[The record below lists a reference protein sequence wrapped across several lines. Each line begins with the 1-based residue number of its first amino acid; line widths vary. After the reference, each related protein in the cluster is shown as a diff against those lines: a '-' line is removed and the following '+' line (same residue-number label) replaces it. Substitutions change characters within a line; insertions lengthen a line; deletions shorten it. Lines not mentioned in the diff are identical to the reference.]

1 MSSFQFNNNLGNWGS
16 NNPSPIHSPTPI
28 PPPNLSQELV
38 QVQLQNTQYLQQ
50 LEAQSQQIHNQNLQI
65 NQLQEQINQI
75 LQAQLQNQP
84 PRTPIPPPTSPNPPP
99 PPVSYSYK
107 IEEPK
112 AKDPSPFDG
121 KKPHEAHLFIRSCQL
136 VFALQPI
143 KYQNEF
149 TKVLYAISYLAETP
163 LSYFQALYERPD
175 FGLRFGT
182 WELFKTHFLE
192 HFGESNLV
200 QNAEISI
207 RNLRQTGSASSYNS
221 LFTELSNRINWND
234 SALKSQF
241 YHGLK
246 KEIKDELA
254 KMLDIPD
261 SLERF
266 KSLVISLDNRMFS
279 RRKEAQWESNRSST
293 FKTNSNQSS
302 SSTPSKVPLNSTH
315 SNPVAMEVDATQK
328 KFLPLTPEQKAER
341 IKNGQCLYCGTKG
354 HRFFECPK
362 RAAKVNAMVEAVQ
375 EQGKEQSQ

>member
-1 MSSFQFNNNLGNWGS
+1 VHELTS
-16 NNPSPIHSPTPI
+16 HSHCPFVT
-28 PPPNLSQELV
+28 
-38 QVQLQNTQYLQQ
+38 

-75 LQAQLQNQP
+75 VQLQQLQQNQP
-84 PRTPIPPPTSPNPPP
+84 PSRTPISPPTPSNNPPP
-99 PPVSYSYK
+99 PPSFNNPPVLLTFNNPPPLPPNHQQPQISYFYK

-136 VFALQPI
+136 IFVLQPI

-149 TKVLYAISYLAETP
+149 TKVLYAISYLSETP
-163 LSYFQALYERPD
+163 LSYFQALYEIPD
-175 FGLRFGT
+175 FGLRFDT
-182 WELFKTHFLE
+182 WERFKIHFLE

-207 RNLRQTGSASSYNS
+207 RNLKQTGSASSYNS
-221 LFTELSNRINWND
+221 LFTELSNRIDWND

-254 KMLDIPD
+254 KMLDIPE
-261 SLERF
+261 SFERF

-279 RRKEAQWESNRSST
+279 RRKEAQWE
-293 FKTNSNQSS
+293 TN
-302 SSTPSKVPLNSTH
+302 TVPSKT
-315 SNPVAMEVDATQK
+315 
-328 KFLPLTPEQKAER
+328 
-341 IKNGQCLYCGTKG
+341 
-354 HRFFECPK
+354 
-362 RAAKVNAMVEAVQ
+362 VQ
-375 EQGKEQSQ
+375 MFNTCVFDSV

>member
-1 MSSFQFNNNLGNWGS
+1 
-16 NNPSPIHSPTPI
+16 
-28 PPPNLSQELV
+28 
-38 QVQLQNTQYLQQ
+38 
-50 LEAQSQQIHNQNLQI
+50 
-65 NQLQEQINQI
+65 
-75 LQAQLQNQP
+75 
-84 PRTPIPPPTSPNPPP
+84 
-99 PPVSYSYK
+99 
-107 IEEPK
+107 
-112 AKDPSPFDG
+112 
-121 KKPHEAHLFIRSCQL
+121 
-136 VFALQPI
+136 
-143 KYQNEF
+143 
-149 TKVLYAISYLAETP
+149 
-163 LSYFQALYERPD
+163 
-175 FGLRFGT
+175 LRFGT

-254 KMLDIPD
+254 KMLDIPE

-302 SSTPSKVPLNSTH
+302 SSAPSKVPLNSTH

-375 EQGKEQSQ
+375 E

>member
-1 MSSFQFNNNLGNWGS
+1 MSSFLNQFNNNNFENWGS
-16 NNPSPIHSPTPI
+16 NNPTPIQFPTPT
-28 PPPNLSQELV
+28 NFQNFSQELV
-38 QVQLQNTQYLQQ
+38 KARLQNTQYLQQ

-75 LQAQLQNQP
+75 LQLQQLQNQP
-84 PRTPIPPPTSPNPPP
+84 PARTPISPPTPSNLPPP
-99 PPVSYSYK
+99 PPPFNHQQPSVSYSYK

-121 KKPHEAHLFIRSCQL
+121 KKPDEAHLFIRSCQL

-149 TKVLYAISYLAETP
+149 TRVLYAISYLSETS

-182 WELFKTHFLE
+182 WELFKNHFLE

-254 KMLDIPD
+254 KMLDIPE

-266 KSLVISLDNRMFS
+266 KSLIISLDNRMFS
-279 RRKEAQWESNRSST
+279 RRKEA
-293 FKTNSNQSS
+293 
-302 SSTPSKVPLNSTH
+302 
-315 SNPVAMEVDATQK
+315 
-328 KFLPLTPEQKAER
+328 
-341 IKNGQCLYCGTKG
+341 
-354 HRFFECPK
+354 
-362 RAAKVNAMVEAVQ
+362 
-375 EQGKEQSQ
+375 